1 MEKVHLLTLGCPK
14 NLADSELM
22 LGALKSA
29 GFEITLDPE
38 EAQVLLVNTCAFI
51 EAAKKESIDAILE
64 AAEVKKRGF
73 GKRLV
78 VAGCLSQRYATELAA
93 TMPEVDVFVGTGN
106 FLDLPE
112 LLRRTEAPE
121 MRPIPYAGAA
131 HLLPTSAIPR
141 IKTGD
146 FFTSYLKI
154 SEGCNH
160 KCAFCII
167 PKIRGLHESR
177 PLADLVAEAR
187 NLAAAG
193 VREINL
199 IAQDLTAYGRDLDE
213 PSSLAALLRELSKIE
228 ELRWIRLLYCYP
240 NFVTAEL
247 LDAIA
252 ELPKVVKYI
261 DMPLQHADDA
271 MLRAMRRERSGAA
284 LVKLLD
290 RVRGRIPGVVL
301 RTSFIVG
308 FPGETDA
315 AFERLVN
322 FVRDEQFDR
331 VGVFTYSREENTAAY
346 NLPDQVPERVK
357 RARRARLMATQAEIS
372 LGRNRGLVGREM
384 EVLVEGPMPGRATRL
399 RGERPVKRRKSMAP
413 YSWRATRRPASS
425 SAHESTRRS
434 ATTCTQP
441 SPARPLNIPGVA
453 NSMEKKPV
461 AANRK
466 KFLAKVREQLLETK
480 TKLLGEIDSELRAER
495 EGNKDE
501 GMDTYD
507 LASEE
512 RDREINFILSDRER
526 VKLKQI
532 DDALERLD
540 EGTYGVCESCGLEI
554 AEERLEAMPFSRL
567 CRDCQQ
573 DQEREAKSQRRFDD
587 ERNTYRKIGSTDADD
602 ESA

>member
-22 LGALKSA
+22 LGALTSA

-64 AAEVKKRGF
+64 AAEVKKRGS

-78 VAGCLSQRYATELAA
+78 VAGCLSQRYATELAE

-131 HLLPTSAIPR
+131 HLLPTAQVAR
-141 IKTGD
+141 VKTGD

-177 PLADLVAEAR
+177 PLADLLAEAR
-187 NLAAAG
+187 NLAAGG

-199 IAQDLTAYGRDLDE
+199 IAQDLTAYGRDLRE
-213 PSSLAALLRELSKIE
+213 PASLAALLRELSQVE
-228 ELRWIRLLYCYP
+228 ELHWIRLLYCYP
-240 NFVTAEL
+240 NFVTSEL

-271 MLRAMRRERSGAA
+271 MLRAMRRERSGDA
-284 LVKLLD
+284 LRKLLD
-290 RVRGRIPGVVL
+290 RIRARIPGVVL

-315 AFERLVN
+315 AFERLQD
-322 FVRDEQFDR
+322 FVRDEEFDR
-331 VGVFTYSREENTAAY
+331 VGVFTYSREENTSAY
-346 NLPDQVPERVK
+346 DLPDQLPERVK
-357 RARRARLMATQAEIS
+357 RARRAELMAQQSQIS
-372 LGRNRGLVGREM
+372 LAKNRGLVGHEM

-399 RGERPVKRRKSMAP
+399 RGRTAGQAP
-413 YSWRATRRPASS
+413 
-425 SAHESTRRS
+425 
-434 ATTCTQP
+434 
-441 SPARPLNIPGVA
+441 
-453 NSMEKKPV
+453 
-461 AANRK
+461 
-466 KFLAKVREQLLETK
+466 
-480 TKLLGEIDSELRAER
+480 EIDGSVSLAGDAEPGEFVRAR
-495 EGNKDE
+495 IDKALS
-501 GMDTYD
+501 YD
-507 LASEE
+507 LHAT
-512 RDREINFILSDRER
+512 
-526 VKLKQI
+526 VA
-532 DDALERLD
+532 DA
-540 EGTYGVCESCGLEI
+540 
-554 AEERLEAMPFSRL
+554 AA
-567 CRDCQQ
+567 
-573 DQEREAKSQRRFDD
+573 
-587 ERNTYRKIGSTDADD
+587 
-602 ESA
+602 

>member
-22 LGALKSA
+22 LGALTSA

-51 EAAKKESIDAILE
+51 EAAKKESLDAIME
-64 AAEVKKRGF
+64 AVEVKKRGA

-78 VAGCLSQRYATELAA
+78 VAGCMSQRYGAELAA

-121 MRPIPYAGAA
+121 ARPIPYAGAA
-131 HLLPTSAIPR
+131 HLLPTAAIPR

-177 PLADLVAEAR
+177 PLTDLVAEAR
-187 NLAAAG
+187 TLAASG

-199 IAQDLTAYGRDLDE
+199 IAQDLTAYGRDLGQ
-213 PSSLAALLRELSKIE
+213 PSSLAALLHKLSAIDE
-228 ELRWIRLLYCYP
+228 IRWIRLLYCYP
-240 NFVTAEL
+240 NFVTADL

-252 ELPKVVKYI
+252 DLPKVVKYI

-271 MLRAMRRERSGAA
+271 VLLAMRRERSGGA

-290 RVRGRIPGVVL
+290 RVRSRIPDVVL

-315 AFERLVN
+315 AFERLVD
-322 FVRDEQFDR
+322 FVKAEQFDR
-331 VGVFTYSREENTAAY
+331 VGVFTYSREENTTAY
-346 NLPDQVPERVK
+346 SMPDQVPERVK
-357 RARRARLMATQAEIS
+357 RARRSTLMATQSQIS
-372 LGRNRGLVGREM
+372 LSKNRALVGREV
-384 EVLVEGPMPGRATRL
+384 EVLVEGPMPGRSRQMRARTS
-399 RGERPVKRRKSMAP
+399 GQAP
-413 YSWRATRRPASS
+413 
-425 SAHESTRRS
+425 
-434 ATTCTQP
+434 
-441 SPARPLNIPGVA
+441 
-453 NSMEKKPV
+453 
-461 AANRK
+461 
-466 KFLAKVREQLLETK
+466 
-480 TKLLGEIDSELRAER
+480 EIDGSVFLTGDAEPGEFVRAR
-495 EGNKDE
+495 IDKALS
-501 GMDTYD
+501 YD
-507 LASEE
+507 LHAT
-512 RDREINFILSDRER
+512 
-526 VKLKQI
+526 V
-532 DDALERLD
+532 
-540 EGTYGVCESCGLEI
+540 
-554 AEERLEAMPFSRL
+554 AEA
-567 CRDCQQ
+567 
-573 DQEREAKSQRRFDD
+573 A
-587 ERNTYRKIGSTDADD
+587 A
-602 ESA
+602 

>member
-22 LGALKSA
+22 LGALTSA

-38 EAQVLLVNTCAFI
+38 QAQVLLVNTCAFI

-64 AAEVKKRGF
+64 AAEVKKRGS

-78 VAGCLSQRYATELAA
+78 VAGCLSQRYAAELAE

-131 HLLPTSAIPR
+131 HLLPTAQVAR
-141 IKTGD
+141 VKTGD

-177 PLADLVAEAR
+177 PLADLLAEAR
-187 NLAAAG
+187 NLAAGG

-199 IAQDLTAYGRDLDE
+199 IAQDLTAYGRDLRE
-213 PSSLAALLRELSKIE
+213 PASLAALLRELSQVE
-228 ELRWIRLLYCYP
+228 ELHWIRLLYCYP
-240 NFVTAEL
+240 NFVTSEL
-247 LDAIA
+247 LDAVA

-271 MLRAMRRERSGAA
+271 MLRAMRRERSGDA
-284 LVKLLD
+284 LRKLLD
-290 RVRGRIPGVVL
+290 RIRARIPGVVL

-315 AFERLVN
+315 AFERLQD
-322 FVRDEQFDR
+322 FVREEEFDR
-331 VGVFTYSREENTAAY
+331 VGVFTYSREENTGAY
-346 NLPDQVPERVK
+346 DLPDQLPERVK
-357 RARRARLMATQAEIS
+357 RARRAELMAQQSQIS
-372 LGRNRGLVGREM
+372 LAKNRGLVGHEM

-399 RGERPVKRRKSMAP
+399 RGRTAGQAP
-413 YSWRATRRPASS
+413 EIDGS
-425 SAHESTRRS
+425 
-434 ATTCTQP
+434 
-441 SPARPLNIPGVA
+441 V
-453 NSMEKKPV
+453 
-461 AANRK
+461 
-466 KFLAKVREQLLETK
+466 FLAGDAEPGEFVRAR
-480 TKLLGEIDSELRAER
+480 IDKALS
-495 EGNKDE
+495 
-501 GMDTYD
+501 YD
-507 LASEE
+507 LQAT
-512 RDREINFILSDRER
+512 
-526 VKLKQI
+526 V
-532 DDALERLD
+532 A
-540 EGTYGVCESCGLEI
+540 G
-554 AEERLEAMPFSRL
+554 AA
-567 CRDCQQ
+567 
-573 DQEREAKSQRRFDD
+573 A
-587 ERNTYRKIGSTDADD
+587 
-602 ESA
+602 